1 MWRFVLALLQDSD
14 WLRTVFFQ
22 NAWVVAGDEGGG
34 VHQRLAIRF
43 AMLEMLAES
52 LTAAWLLTS

>member
-1 MWRFVLALLQDSD
+1 LALLPANA

-22 NAWVVAGDEGGG
+22 NAWVVAGDDGSG